1 MPNPSPLYLIAN
13 SPTQVVQALIFAK
26 KIAQLASQQGINSQV
41 FNDINEFEQFLTSN
55 TLQKNARVVW
65 LENVATGLQN
75 ALANSHQQVVPLGLI
90 NQPQA
95 ALDHILAEKYTLNVN
110 TGISS
115 DKVLNATAL
124 NTNPMVDNKPLR
136 FVAITACPTGVA
148 HTFMAADALKLGA
161 QRHGYHIE
169 VETQGSVGAKNIL
182 TPEAIAAAD
191 VVILATDIEVNT
203 DRFVGKKVYR
213 CSTGFALKQTD
224 KAFSEA
230 VQQAAVFGGHGTTN
244 VTDNAANAVT
254 TKRDKLGFYKHLMT
268 GVSFMLPIVVA
279 GGLLIAMSFVFGI
292 DAFKQ
297 SGSLAEVLMQ
307 TGKAAFT
314 LMIPILSGYIAYSI
328 ADRAGLAAGLIGG
341 LLSAQLGAGFL
352 GAIVS
357 GFLAGYISLVLA
369 RKLKLPQTMEALKPI
384 LIIPLI
390 SSLLI
395 GLLMFYVVGQP
406 VAFLLK
412 SMETFLVT
420 MGTGNTILLGVVLGA
435 MMCVDMGGPIN
446 KAAYTFSVGLLTLAT
461 PNQFPIAAAMAG
473 GMVPAIGMGLAT
485 LLGKAKFS
493 LEERNAGKAAFVL
506 GLCFISEGAIPF
518 AAKDP
523 ARVIPSCILGGA
535 ITGGLVGLFH
545 TTVAAPH
552 GGIFVLL
559 IPNAINK
566 PLMYLVAI
574 AVGSVITGLLYAVL
588 RRRPVVALGTQSLTV
603 PLS

>member
-1 MPNPSPLYLIAN
+1 MLISVGEPVNSNIRQETIAIAAADNPELALYEALNGQPQSAKAVQYSQPVFVS
-13 SPTQVVQALIFAK
+13 SPTS
-26 KIAQLASQQGINSQV
+26 AQNNPTTTQSS
-41 FNDINEFEQFLTSN
+41 S
-55 TLQKNARVVW
+55 LQ
-65 LENVATGLQN
+65 T
-75 ALANSHQQVVPLGLI
+75 
-90 NQPQA
+90 
-95 ALDHILAEKYTLNVN
+95 D
-110 TGISS
+110 
-115 DKVLNATAL
+115 
-124 NTNPMVDNKPLR
+124 KPLR

-161 QRHGYHIE
+161 ERLGYQIN

-182 TPEAIAAAD
+182 TEEQIANAD
-191 VVILATDIEVNT
+191 YVILATDIEVNA
-203 DRFVGKKVYR
+203 DRFVGKKIYR
-213 CSTGFALKQTD
+213 TSTGVALKQTD
-224 KAFSEA
+224 KAFVDAIAHAKVETASS
-230 VQQAAVFGGHGTTN
+230 GSTTPVASKN
-244 VTDNAANAVT
+244 EKT
-254 TKRDKLGFYKHLMT
+254 GIYKHLMT

-292 DAFKQ
+292 EAFEVE
-297 SGSLAEVLMQ
+297 GSLASVLMQ

-357 GFLAGYISLVLA
+357 GFLAGYIARFLA
-369 RKLKLPQTMEALKPI
+369 QKLRLPQTMEALKPI

-406 VAFLLK
+406 VAAALHA
-412 SMETFLVT
+412 METFLT
-420 MGTGNTILLGVVLGA
+420 NLGTGNLVLLGLVLGA

-473 GMVPAIGMGLAT
+473 GMTPAIGMGIATWLARN
-485 LLGKAKFS
+485 KFTA
-493 LEERNAGKAAFVL
+493 EERNAGNAAFVL

-523 ARVIPSCILGGA
+523 SRVIPSCVAGGA
-535 ITGGLVGLFH
+535 VTGALVGLFH

-566 PLMYLVAI
+566 PLMYIVAI
-574 AVGSVITGLLYAVL
+574 LVGSLVTGALYAVL
-588 RRRPVVALGTQSLTV
+588 KPKTIDNQPKPVLQTA
-603 PLS
+603 